1 LNLANVEVFKPRKFV
16 KSESS
21 PAGPAGGLGS
31 PAEVGRQ
38 SHTGLIH
45 LGFVLTGVVNTFL
58 GPLLP
63 QLQARWSIDDL
74 RAGYLFTSQFTGSMV
89 GVILSTFFLA
99 RLGYHRS
106 ISLGYGLMGMGV
118 ATLGLGSWAL
128 GLMGAFGSGLG
139 LGLTIPLSNLLI
151 AEAYP
156 DRRAAKL
163 STLNLAW
170 GIGAVSLPVFV
181 AVSAEVQ
188 HTMLLLLGLGMAAG
202 LVCAQFAWI
211 SFADSVE
218 TRRWTR
224 WSESGGTHPGINRLL
239 LMLGLLFFFYVGT
252 ETAIPGWAALY
263 AQRMTVGPGKIAVLT
278 PSFFWGGLIFGR
290 ALVPILLRHAAEILL
305 ARLGLLLAGVGVVI
319 TLAAHTVAIVMA
331 GSCLAGLGLAPVFPI
346 TIALLS
352 YQFGAGARHAA
363 GAMFALAGLG
373 GATLPWVVGYVSD
386 QLGGLRSGLVVP
398 LLGIIMMSIVY
409 IAAVEPELHPHGP
422 Y

>member
-1 LNLANVEVFKPRKFV
+1 VT
-16 KSESS
+16 SQSS
-21 PAGPAGGLGS
+21 PAGPAGELAT
-31 PAEVGRQ
+31 PAEAGSH

-63 QLQARWSIDDL
+63 QLLARWSIDDL

-99 RLGYHRS
+99 RLGYQRS
-106 ISLGYGLMGMGV
+106 ISFGYGLMGLGI

-128 GLMGAFGSGLG
+128 GLMGAFVSGLG

-151 AEAYP
+151 AGANP
-156 DRRAAKL
+156 DRRAANL

-170 GIGAVSLPVFV
+170 GIGAVSLPVIV
-181 AVSAEVQ
+181 AVSAEIQ
-188 HTMLLLLGLGMAAG
+188 HTTLLLLGLGLAAG
-202 LVCAQFAWI
+202 LVSARFAWI

-218 TRRWTR
+218 TRCSKRS
-224 WSESGGTHPGINRLL
+224 SEGGAYSGINRLL
-239 LMLGLLFFFYVGT
+239 LILGLLFFLYVGT
-252 ETAIPGWAALY
+252 EAAISGWAATY
-263 AQRMTVGPGKIAVLT
+263 AQRMTAAPGKIAVLT
-278 PSFFWGGLIFGR
+278 PSFFWGGLILGR
-290 ALVPILLRHAAEILL
+290 ALVPMLLRRATEIFL

-346 TIALLS
+346 TIAHLS
-352 YQFGAGARHAA
+352 YQFEAGARHAA
-363 GAMFALAGLG
+363 GAIFALAGLG

-386 QLGGLRSGLVVP
+386 RLGGLRSGLVVP
-398 LLGIIMMSIVY
+398 LLGIVLMSIVY
-409 IAAVEPELHPHGP
+409 VAAVKPEPHPHGSA
-422 Y
+422 